1 MDQSLATLLAL
12 FTSHREFAA
21 VHMAR
26 VMAAD
31 HDLDVSEA
39 FTDRLGRPIVD
50 AAPEIDIYSD
60 VEPVTLRCPVA
71 RPFCVNC
78 IAIEAA

>member
-31 HDLDVSEA
+31 HGMSVADA
-39 FTDRLGRPIVD
+39 FRDNEGRLIVD
-50 AAPEIDIYSD
+50 TIPDVDVYD
-60 VEPVTLRCPVA
+60 VEPVTVRSYGM
-71 RPFCVNC
+71 
-78 IAIEAA
+78 AA